1 MDYINYE
8 IVEKYIGIIT
18 LQRPQAANALSQ
30 SLLNELNQLFD
41 DIEQNE
47 TIRCLIVTGA
57 GTKAFCAGADLKE
70 RKGMTDDQVIQAVRK
85 IGETINRVEKLQVPV
100 IAAINGVALG
110 GGLELALA
118 CDIRI
123 AVDKTKLGLTE
134 TSLAIIPGAG
144 GTQRL
149 PRTIG
154 VGHAK
159 RLIYSAVPITTEEA
173 LRLHLIERSVN
184 DEQLLDEAIQLAKR
198 IAFNGPLAVQLAKNA
213 INNGLETTLEKG
225 LEMEHL
231 SYQKVIPTK
240 DRLEGLEAFA
250 EKRKPNYQGR

>member
-1 MDYINYE
+1 MDYLNYE
-8 IVEKYIGIIT
+8 IVEKYTGIIT
-18 LQRPQAANALSQ
+18 LQRPQAANALSE
-30 SLLNELNQLFD
+30 SLLNELNQLLD
-41 DIEQNE
+41 EIQQND
-47 TIRCLIVTGA
+47 TIRCVIVTGA

-70 RKGMTDDQVIQAVRK
+70 RKGMSDDQVIHAVK
-85 IGETINRVEKLQVPV
+85 QIGETINRIEKLQVPV

-123 AVDKTKLGLTE
+123 AVNNTKLGLTE

-159 RLIYSAVPITTEEA
+159 RLIYSAVPVNTEEA
-173 LRLHLIERSVN
+173 LRLHLIERSVSQ
-184 DEQLLDEAIQLAKR
+184 EELLDEAVQLAKR
-198 IAFNGPLAVQLAKNA
+198 IVSNGPLAVQLAKSV
-213 INNGLETTLEKG
+213 INNGLDTTLENG
-225 LEMEHL
+225 LEIEHL
-231 SYQKVIPTK
+231 SYQKVIPTH
-240 DRLEGLEAFA
+240 DRREGLQAFA
-250 EKRKPNYQGR
+250 EKRKPDYQGR

>member
-1 MDYINYE
+1 MEYLNYE
-8 IVEKYIGIIT
+8 IVEKYTGIIT
-18 LQRPQAANALSQ
+18 LQRPSAANALSQ
-30 SLLNELNQLFD
+30 NLLNEFNQLLD
-41 DIEQNE
+41 DIEQNKM
-47 TIRCLIVTGA
+47 IRCVIVTGA
-57 GTKAFCAGADLKE
+57 GTKTFCAGADLKE
-70 RKGMTDDQVIQAVRK
+70 RKGMSDDQVIQAVKR
-85 IGETINRVEKLQVPV
+85 IGETINRIEKLQIPV

-123 AVDKTKLGLTE
+123 AAENTKLGLTE

-184 DEQLLDEAIQLAKR
+184 EDKLIDEALQLAKR
-198 IAFNGPLAVQLAKNA
+198 ISSNGPLAVQLAKNA
-213 INNGLETTLEKG
+213 INNGLDTTLEKG

-231 SYQKVIPTK
+231 SYQKVIPTQ
-240 DRLEGLEAFA
+240 DRLEGLQAFA
-250 EKRKPNYQGR
+250 EKRKPDYQGR

>member
-1 MDYINYE
+1 MDYLNYE
-8 IVEKYIGIIT
+8 IVEKYTGIIT
-18 LQRPQAANALSQ
+18 LQRSSAANALSQ
-30 SLLNELNQLFD
+30 GLLNELNQLLN
-41 DIEQNE
+41 DIEQND
-47 TIRCLIVTGA
+47 TIRCVIVTGA

-70 RKGMTDDQVIQAVRK
+70 RIGMSDDQVIQAVKR
-85 IGETINRVEKLQVPV
+85 IGETINRIEKLQVPV

-123 AVDKTKLGLTE
+123 AVENTKLGLTE

-159 RLIYSAVPITTEEA
+159 KLIYSAIPITTEEA
-173 LRLHLIERSVN
+173 LRLHLIERSVTQ
-184 DEQLLDEAIQLAKR
+184 EELIDEAVQLAKR
-198 IAFNGPLAVQLAKNA
+198 IASNGPLAVQLAKNA
-213 INNGLETTLEKG
+213 INNGIETTLDKG

-240 DRLEGLEAFA
+240 DRLEGLQAFA
-250 EKRKPNYQGR
+250 EKRKPDYHGR

>member
-1 MDYINYE
+1 MDYLNYE
-8 IVEKYIGIIT
+8 IVEKYTGIIT
-18 LQRPQAANALSQ
+18 LQRLQAANALSE
-30 SLLNELNQLFD
+30 SLLNELNQLLD
-41 DIEQNE
+41 EIQQND
-47 TIRCLIVTGA
+47 TIRCVIVTGA

-70 RKGMTDDQVIQAVRK
+70 RKGMSDDQVIHAVK
-85 IGETINRVEKLQVPV
+85 QIGETINRIEKLQVPV

-123 AVDKTKLGLTE
+123 AVNNTKLGLTE

-159 RLIYSAVPITTEEA
+159 RLIYSAVPVNTEEA
-173 LRLHLIERSVN
+173 LRLHLIERSVSQ
-184 DEQLLDEAIQLAKR
+184 EELLDEAVQLAKR
-198 IAFNGPLAVQLAKNA
+198 IASNGPLAVQLAKGV
-213 INNGLETTLEKG
+213 INNGLDTTLENG
-225 LEMEHL
+225 LEIEHL
-231 SYQKVIPTK
+231 SYQKVIPTH
-240 DRLEGLEAFA
+240 DRREGLQAFA
-250 EKRKPNYQGR
+250 EKRKPDYQGR

>member
-1 MDYINYE
+1 MKYLNYE
-8 IVEKYIGIIT
+8 IVEKYTGIIT
-18 LQRPQAANALSQ
+18 LQRPSAANALSQ
-30 SLLNELNQLFD
+30 NLLNEFNQLLD
-41 DIEQNE
+41 DIEQNKM
-47 TIRCLIVTGA
+47 IRCVIVTGA

-70 RKGMTDDQVIQAVRK
+70 RKGMSDDQVIQAVKR
-85 IGETINRVEKLQVPV
+85 IGETINRIEKLQIPV

-123 AVDKTKLGLTE
+123 AAENTKLGLTE

-184 DEQLLDEAIQLAKR
+184 EDKLIDEALQLAKR
-198 IAFNGPLAVQLAKNA
+198 ISSNGPLAVQLAKNA
-213 INNGLETTLEKG
+213 INNGLDTTLEKG

-231 SYQKVIPTK
+231 SYQKVIPTQ
-240 DRLEGLEAFA
+240 DRLEGLQAFA
-250 EKRKPNYQGR
+250 EKRKPDYQGR